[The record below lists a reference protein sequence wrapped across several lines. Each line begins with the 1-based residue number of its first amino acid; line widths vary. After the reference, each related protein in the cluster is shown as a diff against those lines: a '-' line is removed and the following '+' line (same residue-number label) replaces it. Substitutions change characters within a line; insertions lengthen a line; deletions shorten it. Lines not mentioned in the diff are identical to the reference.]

1 MRATKCKRETL
12 HRTLKCLLLLLAPL
26 DIIWATKVTE
36 VAEWSIVAASSAES
50 MCAWPADAQ
59 MVASG
64 TYGWP
69 FLRPKGGK
77 VRHCRIQVQ
86 HATWVAVCG
95 LTIMPLAWLC
105 QDAGGNL
112 TILWHGVSGAA
123 AGGNLSIRCVH
134 LRRCGTRLTL
144 QVRARAASQRML
156 LSSAVQQLQPRR

>member
-1 MRATKCKRETL
+1 
-12 HRTLKCLLLLLAPL
+12 
-26 DIIWATKVTE
+26 
-36 VAEWSIVAASSAES
+36 

-95 LTIMPLAWLC
+95 LTICPL
-105 QDAGGNL
+105 
-112 TILWHGVSGAA
+112 HGSVK
-123 AGGNLSIRCVH
+123 
-134 LRRCGTRLTL
+134 
-144 QVRARAASQRML
+144 ML
-156 LSSAVQQLQPRR
+156 VET